1 MEKVIGGPCGRVTFS
16 PAQMKDWF
24 QIVCISNSR
33 EELENRGVTFKRN
46 LYRGKKRAT
55 LNLTTIQRMLE
66 TRQQR
71 FIEGIIARL
80 DSVHPEW
87 RTTRDRTRTT
97 LPKGVQDQFVIHSD
111 PEQWK
116 IDMALGVLSW
126 VDLEPDVA
134 MARHLSKKIDAVLV
148 LIDSLARQV
157 ATSNYKFEERHSDV
171 ADILQLYY
179 LVDERFCFV
188 TQEKRLVQL
197 IKDSTQISR
206 VLDFSTFVRQLVE
219 QR

>member
-1 MEKVIGGPCGRVTFS
+1 MEKVIEQTCGRVTFS

-33 EELENRGVTFKRN
+33 EELENHGVAFKRN

-80 DSVHPEW
+80 DSVHPGMEN
-87 RTTRDRTRTT
+87 DQGQDSYDF

-171 ADILQLYY
+171 ADILPL
-179 LVDERFCFV
+179 LSCR
-188 TQEKRLVQL
+188 RPLL
-197 IKDSTQISR
+197 LRHSR
-206 VLDFSTFVRQLVE
+206 EAFGTTHQGFNTNKPRA
-219 QR
+219 